1 MTRREFD
8 IVPFRFRET
17 NSWRTERPTSQT
29 PSQARVAGLPVPGP
43 WPAATR
49 FDQLRQRSMD
59 RILNRV
65 EGGGLGADGT
75 MIAPSRDARDLS
87 GFPEFETL
95 ELEPPTSTP
104 ILSQGSRGPA
114 VIDLQD
120 RLAAAGFSPG
130 AADGIFGSLTDAAVR
145 SFQRAKDLAVDG
157 IVGPLTWS
165 ALGAV
170 GGASPGVSPPVS
182 PGGDPTIEAL
192 NLTEPARSSAY
203 LIKAKHPWV
212 IFTSGRRDPAR
223 QASAMAGNIVSNR
236 KWIEQTYADNPV
248 SRAAQA
254 WVDSHPEARTQQAIA
269 AGLLGVFQGF
279 SPAELGHL
287 SYHLSGLAFDIHPVP
302 SQLAA
307 ISTTIRS
314 LPRLKEFLTKEGG
327 LTIWHVGLA

>member
-1 MTRREFD
+1 ML
-8 IVPFRFRET
+8 
-17 NSWRTERPTSQT
+17 
-29 PSQARVAGLPVPGP
+29 AL

-49 FDQLRQRSMD
+49 SEQLRHRSIY
-59 RILNRV
+59 RVPNRV
-65 EGGGLGADGT
+65 EGGGLGVEGS
-75 MIAPSRDARDLS
+75 ISVPPRGARDLS
-87 GFPEFETL
+87 ELYEFATL
-95 ELEPPTSTP
+95 ELESPTSTP
-104 ILSQGSRGPA
+104 ILSQGSRGAA
-114 VIDLQD
+114 VIDLQG

-130 AADGIFGSLTDAAVR
+130 AADGIFGSLTDATVR
-145 SFQRAKDLAVDG
+145 SFQRARGLAVDG
-157 IVGPLTWS
+157 VVGPLTWA

-170 GGASPGVSPPVS
+170 GRMSPGTSPPVS
-182 PGGDPTIEAL
+182 PGVDPTIEAL
-192 NLTEPARSSAY
+192 NLAEPARSSAY

-223 QASAMAGNIVSNR
+223 QASAMAGNVVSSR
-236 KWIEQTYADNPV
+236 KWIEQTYADNTV

-254 WVDSHPEARTQQAIA
+254 WVDNHPEARTQQAIA
-269 AGLLGVFQGF
+269 AGLLGVFRGF

-327 LTIWHVGLA
+327 LTIWHVGFA

>member
-1 MTRREFD
+1 MTGREFD
-8 IVPFRFRET
+8 IVPFRFQET
-17 NSWRTERPTSQT
+17 SAWGTERRTGQT
-29 PSQARVAGLPVPGP
+29 QCQAGAARLPVHGP

-49 FDQLRQRSMD
+49 FDQLRRRSMY
-59 RILNRV
+59 RTLNTI
-65 EGGGLGADGT
+65 EGGGLGVDGT
-75 MIAPSRDARDLS
+75 MSAAPRGARDLS
-87 GFPEFETL
+87 ETREFETL
-95 ELEPPTSTP
+95 ELESPTSTP

-114 VIDLQD
+114 VTDLQG

-145 SFQRAKDLAVDG
+145 SFQRARDLAADG
-157 IVGPLTWS
+157 IVGPLTWA
-165 ALGAV
+165 ALGVV
-170 GGASPGVSPPVS
+170 GGSSPPTSPPVR
-182 PGGDPTIEAL
+182 PGTDPTIEAL
-192 NLTEPARSSAY
+192 NLAEPARSSAY

-223 QASAMAGNIVSNR
+223 QASAMAGNVVSNR
-236 KWIEQTYADNPV
+236 KWIGQTYANNPV

-254 WVDSHPEARTQQAIA
+254 WVDKHPEARTQQAIA

-279 SPAELGHL
+279 SPADLGRL

-307 ISTTIRS
+307 ISSTIRK